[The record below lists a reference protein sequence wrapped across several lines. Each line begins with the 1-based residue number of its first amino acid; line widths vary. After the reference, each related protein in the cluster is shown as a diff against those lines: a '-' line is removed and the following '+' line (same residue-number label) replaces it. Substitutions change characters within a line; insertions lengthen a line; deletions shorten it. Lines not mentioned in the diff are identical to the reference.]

1 VLLSYWYG
9 FLVSLS
15 PALWVRAP
23 NWLLFG
29 PAGGTRQLNSSPASI
44 PAVGFAD
51 IAAGQNP
58 RAGIWLRVLR
68 PAGSRRSLFDL
79 VSPSLVFLGTRST
92 FAFLSS
98 PTGLATWLFVL
109 LDSSA

>member
-1 VLLSYWYG
+1 
-9 FLVSLS
+9 
-15 PALWVRAP
+15 
-23 NWLLFG
+23 LLFG

-51 IAAGQNP
+51 FAIGQNP